1 MLKNIQWV
9 AVGLMGAAA
18 AFCANAED
26 IRPGQ
31 ERFEVLLGAFL
42 PAFDSNVRVNGDT
55 EEGNRINLG
64 DDFGVS
70 RDETGYLVGLGWRF
84 KEKHR
89 IGFTYSTFTLNGT
102 RVIDEEVEIGDTLY
116 PVNATIKT
124 EQKIDLI
131 PITYSYSF
139 INDEKQEFALTAG
152 IHWTTVSLRI
162 RGETADQSFEGSSK
176 ASADLPLPLFG
187 VRYDRHFT
195 PNWSAGVAAS
205 VFSIEFGEDQLD
217 AKGSLANARLY
228 GEYHFGGRY
237 SAGVA
242 LDGFKLSLDMN
253 KPRWKGD
260 YDYTYWGP
268 QIYMTARF

>member
-1 MLKNIQWV
+1 MLKTIQWV
-9 AVGLMGAAA
+9 VIGLMGATA
-18 AFCANAED
+18 AFCASAED

-42 PAFDSNVRVNGDT
+42 PAFDSNVRVDGDT
-55 EEGNRINLG
+55 ENGNRVNLG
-64 DDFGVS
+64 DDFGVN

-89 IGFTYSTFTLNGT
+89 IGFTYSTFILNGT
-102 RVIDEEVEIGDTLY
+102 RTIDEEVEIGDTLY
-116 PVNATIKT
+116 PVNATLKT
-124 EQKIDLI
+124 EQKLDII

-139 INDEKQEFALTAG
+139 INDEKQEFAVTAG
-152 IHWTTVSLRI
+152 IHWTSVSLSI

-242 LDGFKLSLDMN
+242 LDAFKLSLDMN

-260 YDYTYWGP
+260 YDYDYWGP
-268 QIYMTARF
+268 QIYMTMRF